1 MYYVLLI
8 LTLLILHVLAS
19 SVLGFLN
26 PVSYVLIVYIAVLE
40 KQDETNYIWHA
51 VLFGLFSDFIRGG
64 YLGPGVLIY
73 FFYGVLT
80 IKAGVFFDMQKFLS
94 RFFFRLGLVAVHV
107 FLNMAMNDYLKTPF
121 ISAYLYYL
129 LINTLA
135 LAALV
140 LITEVTGAFKGAERR
155 SSGIL

>member
-8 LTLLILHVLAS
+8 LTLLVLLVLS
-19 SVLGFLN
+19 NSVLGFLN
-26 PVSYVLIVYIAVLE
+26 PVSYILIVYIAVLE
-40 KQDETNYIWHA
+40 RLDEKNYIWHA
-51 VLFGLFSDFIRGG
+51 VIFGLFGDFIRGG

-80 IKAGVFFDMQKFLS
+80 LKAGVFFDMQKFFS
-94 RFFFRLGLVAVHV
+94 RFFFRFGLIAVHV

-121 ISAYLYYL
+121 IGAYLYYL
-129 LINTLA
+129 FINTLA

-140 LITEVTGAFKGAERR
+140 LVTEVTGAFKSAERR
-155 SSGIL
+155 SSGVL